1 VPRYFSLQLRFLLQG
16 IHFDNHWGLLLLLLL
31 TEVLHDANPKVPS
44 RYLRR
49 TLLHLAAAFSESAVI
64 LLYKRFGAELA
75 VNAVDEENNTPL
87 HLACNEKVVL
97 HLLMGGAD
105 WSAQNKRGQFPS
117 QTAAPAARQVL
128 RTDSPCTLLL
138 GMLLPKVLTQPGG
151 GRTEPLH
158 ARRQI
163 AEEQKERHAK
173 ALQVIYKLIPVQIPP
188 RLSQGS
194 LQAKINDNIK
204 CDPSNSDR
212 VGSCSLSVL
221 EELPFGVFYRDEPIR
236 LYDKNTIKQEVVS
249 KTTSATNR
257 PYVH

>member
-1 VPRYFSLQLRFLLQG
+1 MFRLGDVPVLLLRSTPQTRPRTGTVPRYFSLQLRFLLQG

-138 GMLLPKVLTQPGG
+138 GMLLSKVLTQPGG
-151 GRTEPLH
+151 GG
-158 ARRQI
+158 
-163 AEEQKERHAK
+163 EQN
-173 ALQVIYKLIPVQIPP
+173 LSTQDDKL
-188 RLSQGS
+188 L
-194 LQAKINDNIK
+194 
-204 CDPSNSDR
+204 
-212 VGSCSLSVL
+212 
-221 EELPFGVFYRDEPIR
+221 
-236 LYDKNTIKQEVVS
+236 KNRKNGMQ
-249 KTTSATNR
+249 KLFK
-257 PYVH
+257 